1 MTTPTPLPCPFCG
14 SAARLESLSCESWMV
29 KHGGDPSPRYFVEC
43 WGRGCRAHLW
53 LADSKA
59 DAVAAWNKAPRE
71 AQPDHLAERLRNA
84 RRRGRRVLA
93 RRRSR

>member
-1 MTTPTPLPCPFCG
+1 MMKPLPCPFCG
-14 SAARLESLSCESWMV
+14 STDISMCGMSRAL
-29 KHGGDPSPRYFVEC
+29 GGFWVEC
-43 WGRGCRAHLW
+43 QSGTCWAEGPRG
-53 LADSKA
+53 ADEP

>member
-14 SAARLESLSCESWMV
+14 SLRSSTVDDHEGSCYQTCHGCDAEGPTARFHS
-29 KHGGDPSPRYFVEC
+29 
-43 WGRGCRAHLW
+43 
-53 LADSKA
+53 
-59 DAVAAWNKAPRE
+59 DAVKFWNRALRVAPHGR
-71 AQPDHLAERLRNA
+71 PDHLAERLCNA